1 MGKIGVIIV
10 AGGAGHRMGGSLPK
24 QFMILGNE
32 PILLHTIRA
41 FSQALPQAEIV
52 VSIAQ
57 EYIHLWE
64 NLASRF
70 DVPPHKVVAGGSQR
84 FHSVKNALE
93 SLSPTV
99 ERIVVHDAV
108 RPLLS
113 KRLIISLILAL
124 DEHQAVIPVI
134 SPVDSIREIEH
145 KRSKIVD
152 RTKIRMVQT
161 PQVFQSQI
169 LREAY
174 QQEYNPQFT
183 DDASVIEAIG
193 YTVHL
198 IDGEPNNIKITTPI
212 DMLIAQAILDKENE
226 E

>member
-145 KRSKIVD
+145 KGSKIVD